1 MRPRMRLRSA
11 DSFFAPSREIHSES
25 PVLAFRAG
33 QEEWGKIRSA
43 HEALKSNHNLD
54 RNRNRQQQNGSQIEG
69 SGKVMKMSVFPRK
82 QTH

>member
-54 RNRNRQQQNGSQIEG
+54 RNRQQQNGSQIEG
-69 SGKVMKMSVFPRK
+69 SGKVMKMSVFLMK